1 MKNDKYEITDIT
13 HEKYP
18 FLHRIR
24 ALRDIGNDVK
34 AGDLGGFVESDENL
48 SYEKDD
54 EAWIYDDAIACD
66 RSRVEKYAQMKENAV
81 ARNDACVSKA
91 SVMKGESRA
100 EDSAYISGAYLFEK
114 ARVRGKAMVLAH
126 PKTALSPTITGNAN
140 VSGTVIGAVHIKD
153 YALVFRWEV
162 ICSESSDIITIS
174 GEKRKILRD
183 EEKDDLA
190 YGRSPS
196 NHRESKAKKKGGYS
210 RG

>member
-34 AGDLGGFVESDENL
+34 AGDLGGFVESEENL

-66 RSRVEKYAQMKENAV
+66 RSCVDSFAQMKENAV
-81 ARNDACVSKA
+81 ARNGACVSNA
-91 SVMKGESRA
+91 SVMKGEARV
-100 EDSAYISGAYLFEK
+100 EDSAYISGAYLFEN
-114 ARVRGKAMVLAH
+114 ARACGNAMVLVH
-126 PKTALSPTITGNAN
+126 PKTSLSPTITGNAN
-140 VSGTVIGAVHIKD
+140 VYGTVMGAVHIKGD
-153 YALVFRWEV
+153 ALIFSREQ
-162 ICSESSDIITIS
+162 ICSDTSDLIVID
-174 GEKRKILRD
+174 GEKRRIVRD

-190 YGRSPS
+190 YGRSLVKR
-196 NHRESKAKKKGGYS
+196 REAKAKKRGDYS
-210 RG
+210 RE